1 MKSINNNYK
10 NNKIGLFEYY
20 VLIVL
25 TSKQFFNGITFQKV
39 LGISN
44 QDIWISLILGFIFG
58 VPFVLLLFY
67 LNKLQINL
75 LNTKLKHILVL
86 LISISFMI
94 LLNDCINFVSLKYLF
109 ETKNLVIM
117 LLFIISCLIIANK
130 NIEAIGRC
138 ATIMFY
144 FSVLLFI
151 IKTLEGKY
159 EESICR

>member
-58 VPFVLLLFY
+58 VPFVLLLCY

-86 LISISFMI
+86 LI
-94 LLNDCINFVSLKYLF
+94 
-109 ETKNLVIM
+109 
-117 LLFIISCLIIANK
+117 
-130 NIEAIGRC
+130 
-138 ATIMFY
+138 
-144 FSVLLFI
+144 
-151 IKTLEGKY
+151 
-159 EESICR
+159 